1 MARRTKG
8 EGTLRKR
15 KDGRWEGW
23 FNIDKDENGKTKR
36 KSVTAKTK
44 SECQEK
50 LNKAKEEYLK
60 EQSVLSS
67 HTYLTNSDPTLNE
80 WYEIWINTFCK
91 NVIKDYTVNGYEQRF
106 KTNIL
111 PALGDMKLSELSTVN
126 CQQFLV
132 GLFSNGRQR
141 GREKHGNGLAYYSVK
156 GIERTLSSCL
166 QKRWMKI

>member
-23 FNIDKDENGKTKR
+23 FNIGKDENGKTKR

-60 EQSVLSS
+60 EHIPGIGMIRPQASYLVFLDCRALGLTQKELTRLFAEKAHLALNDGTMFGQPGEGFMRLNIGCPRSVL
-67 HTYLTNSDPTLNE
+67 
-80 WYEIWINTFCK
+80 K
-91 NVIKDYTVNGYEQRF
+91 Q
-106 KTNIL
+106 
-111 PALGDMKLSELSTVN
+111 AL
-126 CQQFLV
+126 QQL
-132 GLFSNGRQR
+132 
-141 GREKHGNGLAYYSVK
+141 REAVV
-156 GIERTLSSCL
+156 
-166 QKRWMKI
+166 Q

>member
-23 FNIDKDENGKTKR
+23 FNIGKDENGKTKR

-50 LNKAKEEYLK
+50 LSKAKEEYLK

-67 HTYLTNSDPTLNE
+67 HTYLTDSDPT
-80 WYEIWINTFCK
+80 
-91 NVIKDYTVNGYEQRF
+91 
-106 KTNIL
+106 
-111 PALGDMKLSELSTVN
+111 
-126 CQQFLV
+126 
-132 GLFSNGRQR
+132 
-141 GREKHGNGLAYYSVK
+141 
-156 GIERTLSSCL
+156 
-166 QKRWMKI
+166 

>member
-23 FNIDKDENGKTKR
+23 FNIGKDENGKTKR

-80 WYEIWINTFCK
+80 WYEIWINH
-91 NVIKDYTVNGYEQRF
+91 I
-106 KTNIL
+106 
-111 PALGDMKLSELSTVN
+111 
-126 CQQFLV
+126 
-132 GLFSNGRQR
+132 
-141 GREKHGNGLAYYSVK
+141 
-156 GIERTLSSCL
+156 L
-166 QKRWMKI
+166 QKCDQGLYRKRLRAKVQNQYLTCVG